1 MLYVSPVKFEEIGFR
16 TDLDTTSYPE
26 TTRDFLTA
34 VPLILTAF
42 PAFLMGLRQATG
54 RAAESASDA
63 PHTEA

>member
-1 MLYVSPVKFEEIGFR
+1 MKFEEVGFR
-16 TDLDTTSYPE
+16 TDLDTIAYPE

-54 RAAESASDA
+54 RSAEAQDA
-63 PHTEA
+63 PHSEA